1 MWIEFINILSECQ
14 QAKLAPFFAPV
25 RANKYNGRMLYTL
38 HTNFPET
45 LKSDWNALL
54 DESISHV
61 PFLRYEYLRTW
72 WQTRGGGEWPA
83 GSQLAIVTASD
94 NGRLVG
100 IAPLFRA
107 EHAGRPALLL
117 IGSIEVSDFLDF
129 IVRPQD
135 LHAFLDGLL
144 PFLAANLPDW
154 QALDLYNL
162 LDSSPSPDALQ
173 AAAAAQGWEYQSEP
187 LQHSP
192 YIPLPG
198 DWETYLAGIDK
209 KQRHEIRRKMR
220 RAEESSVPVDWTIT
234 SDPAELEAD
243 MDSFLALM
251 SNDPEKATFL
261 TPSMREHMR
270 ATMRCA
276 FEAGCL
282 QLAFLNIDGQRA
294 AGYLNFHYLDRLWI
308 YNSGLDRSFSEYSPG
323 WVLLGDLLRWA
334 NENGV
339 REFDF
344 MRGDEEYKYRFGAV
358 DRRVMRATLLRGG
371 QAGGEQPR
379 LEQESLTL

>member
-1 MWIEFINILSECQ
+1 MH
-14 QAKLAPFFAPV
+14 
-25 RANKYNGRMLYTL
+25 YTL
-38 HTNFPET
+38 HTTFPEA
-45 LKSDWNALL
+45 LKADWNALL
-54 DESISHV
+54 AESVNHV
-61 PFLRYEYLRTW
+61 PFLRYEYLYHW
-72 WQTRGGGEWPA
+72 WQSRGGGEWPPE
-83 GSQLAIVTASD
+83 SSLAIVTASE
-94 NGRLVG
+94 NGHLAG

-117 IGSIEVSDFLDF
+117 LGSIEVSDYLDL
-129 IVRPQD
+129 IVRPAD
-135 LHAFLDGLL
+135 LTAFLDGLL
-144 PFLAANLPDW
+144 PFLAESLTGW

-162 LDSSPSPDALQ
+162 LDSSPSLAALRDA
-173 AAAAAQGWEYQSEP
+173 ASARGWGFQREQ

-192 YIPLPG
+192 FIPLPG

-220 RAEESSVPVDWTIT
+220 RAEESSVPVNWSIT
-234 SDPAELEAD
+234 RDPAELEAD
-243 MDSFLALM
+243 MESFLALM
-251 SNDPEKATFL
+251 SQDPEKAAFL
-261 TPSMREHMR
+261 TPAMRAHMR

-276 FEAGCL
+276 FEEGCL

-323 WVLLGDLLRWA
+323 WVLLGELLQWA
-334 NENGV
+334 NQNGV

-358 DRRVMRATLLRGG
+358 DRFVMRATLL
-371 QAGGEQPR
+371 PR
-379 LEQESLTL
+379 LERERATI

>member
-1 MWIEFINILSECQ
+1 MQ
-14 QAKLAPFFAPV
+14 
-25 RANKYNGRMLYTL
+25 YTL
-38 HTNFPET
+38 HTTFPEN

-54 DESISHV
+54 DESVSHV
-61 PFLRYEYLRTW
+61 PFLRYEYLYNW
-72 WQTRGGGEWPA
+72 WQTRGGGEWPEE
-83 GSQLAIVTASD
+83 SRLAIVTASE
-94 NGRLVG
+94 NGRLLG

-107 EHAGRPALLL
+107 EHAGRSALLL
-117 IGSIEVSDFLDF
+117 LGSIEVSDYLDL
-129 IVRPQD
+129 IVRPAD
-135 LHAFLDGLL
+135 LAAFLGGLL
-144 PFLAANLPDW
+144 PFLAEALPDW

-162 LDSSPSPDALQ
+162 LDSSPSLPALQ
-173 AAAAAQGWEYQSEP
+173 AAADAKGWSFRQEQ

-220 RAEESSVPVDWTIT
+220 RAEESSVPVDWSIT
-234 SDPAELEAD
+234 RDPADLEAD
-243 MDSFLALM
+243 MQSFLDLM
-251 SNDPEKATFL
+251 SQDPEKAAFL
-261 TPSMREHMR
+261 TPAMRKHMR

-282 QLAFLNIDGQRA
+282 QLAFLNIDGKRA

-323 WVLLGDLLRWA
+323 WVLLGELLRWA
-334 NENGV
+334 NQNGV

-358 DRRVMRATLLRGG
+358 DRFVMRAVVDRPG
-371 QAGGEQPR
+371 AA
-379 LEQESLTL
+379 